1 MSFLQSWRWYG
12 PRDVIPLSHI
22 RQAGA
27 TGVVTALHDIP
38 LGEVWPLEAIR
49 ERKAL
54 IEKAGLRWEVV
65 ESVNVHKAIKLG
77 TGQRDEFIEKYRKTL
92 MNLSQC
98 GLKVICYNFM
108 PLLDWVRTDL
118 SYKTSTGALALR
130 FDHVALAAFD
140 LFLLKRPGTEGYY
153 SEDLW
158 GAAHQFW
165 ETQSTDQRLQLQQ
178 TILAGVPGTLETIPL
193 DNFKDQL
200 ADYCALDQV
209 QYRHNLQ
216 YFLEQVVPA
225 AADHGVKLAIHPDD
239 PPYSLFGMPRIM
251 HSPDDIEFLLNCD
264 QGEANGITFCCG
276 SLGPQASTDLLDLID
291 RFGRRIHFIHLR
303 NIIRQDHGSFYE
315 SDHLD
320 GDLDMYAIVKALMV
334 EMEGRHAS
342 SRDDWRIPMRP
353 DHGHQ
358 MLDDLQK
365 DVPFPGYSAIGRLK
379 GLGELRGLELGI
391 ANGLT
396 QT

>member
-12 PRDVIPLSHI
+12 PKDVIPLSHI

-27 TGVVTALHDIP
+27 TGVVSALHDIP
-38 LGEVWPLEAIR
+38 QGEVWPLEAIR

-77 TGQRDEFIEKYRKTL
+77 TSQRDEFIDKYRQTL
-92 MNLSQC
+92 LNLSHC

-118 SYKTSTGALALR
+118 SYKTPTGALALR
-130 FDHVALAAFD
+130 FDQVALAAFD
-140 LFLLKRPGTEGYY
+140 LFLLERSGAEGHY
-153 SEDLW
+153 SEDLC
-158 GAAHQFW
+158 GEAQQFW
-165 ETQSTDQRLQLQQ
+165 ETQDTDLRLQLQQ

-193 DNFKDQL
+193 EKFKDQL
-200 ADYCALDQV
+200 AEYSVLGQG
-209 QYRHNLQ
+209 QYRRNLQ

-225 AADHGVKLAIHPDD
+225 VADHGVKLAIHPDD

-251 HSPDDIEFLLNCD
+251 HSSDDFEFLVNCD
-264 QGEANGITFCCG
+264 QRESNGITFCCG
-276 SLGPQASTDLLDLID
+276 SLGPQASTDLLDLIS
-291 RFGRRIHFIHLR
+291 RFGNRIHFVHLR

-320 GDLDMYAIVKALMV
+320 GNLDMYAILKALIL
-334 EMEGRHAS
+334 EMKGRHAL
-342 SRDDWRIPMRP
+342 SRDDWRLPMRP

-391 ANGLT
+391 TNGLT
-396 QT
+396 

>member
-1 MSFLQSWRWYG
+1 
-12 PRDVIPLSHI
+12 
-22 RQAGA
+22 
-27 TGVVTALHDIP
+27 
-38 LGEVWPLEAIR
+38 
-49 ERKAL
+49 
-54 IEKAGLRWEVV
+54 VV
-65 ESVNVHKAIKLG
+65 ESVNVRKAIKLG

-158 GAAHQFW
+158 GEAHQFW

-291 RFGRRIHFIHLR
+291 RFGRRIYFIHLR